1 MNKIYLA
8 QKINI
13 GGQEIEG
20 PLKNINNLAELT
32 NTIIS
37 FLIPIAAVILL
48 FVLISGGYD
57 YLMSQGES
65 TKLKTANAKLTA
77 GIIGFALLVFSY
89 FIVKLI
95 ALVFGLQG
103 GLF

>member
-1 MNKIYLA
+1 MKKIYLA
-8 QKINI
+8 QQINI
-13 GGQEIEG
+13 SGQVIEG

-32 NTIIS
+32 NAVIS
-37 FLIPIAAVILL
+37 FLIPIAAIILL

-57 YLMSQGES
+57 YLMSQGEPG
-65 TKLKTANAKLTA
+65 KLKTANAKLTA
-77 GIIGFALLVFSY
+77 GIIGFALLVFS
-89 FIVKLI
+89 FVIVKLI